1 MDNSYEQKERST
13 DARLVSESKRG
24 DRKAYGRLVQ
34 IHSPRVYSIAY
45 SVLSDFQAAQDI
57 AQEAFV
63 RAYQKLKNLRNPES
77 FGTWVD
83 TIGRNLARRALQ
95 KRRGSSFVLTDFS
108 DTANHPS
115 VTTDSTKPEIQE
127 AINSLPDMYRE
138 PLVMRYLGGVDYEEI
153 AEKLGTSRNTI
164 EVRVYRAKKMLR
176 ETLAQA
182 RER

>member
-1 MDNSYEQKERST
+1 MDDRYEQKERST
-13 DARLVSESKRG
+13 DAQLVRKSTRG
-24 DRKAYGRLVQ
+24 DQNAYGRLVQ
-34 IHSPRVYSIAY
+34 SHASRVYSIAY
-45 SVLSDFQAAQDI
+45 SVLSDFQAAQDV

-95 KRRGSSFVLTDFS
+95 KRRSTGLVLTDFS
-108 DTANHPS
+108 DPANHPAVADNS
-115 VTTDSTKPEIQE
+115 AKPEIQE
-127 AINSLPDMYRE
+127 AISTLPDMYRE

-153 AEKLGTSRNTI
+153 AEKLGTSRNTV

-176 ETLAQA
+176 EALAQT
-182 RER
+182 RGR